1 MDRESPKPKKRR
13 KVLFLCYGNS
23 CRSILAEALARH
35 FRAGDMEACSA
46 GLFPLGH
53 ITRHTLEA
61 LEEAGLSSA
70 GLYSKGLSDVRLDQ
84 MDYLVN
90 LTDIDVGEFIPPF
103 FSGGLISHYVPD
115 PYGEG
120 LDSFRAALEELKRFV
135 RDVLPGLIAESEEGQ
150 ARRERG

>member
-1 MDRESPKPKKRR
+1 M
-13 KVLFLCYGNS
+13 LFLCYGNS

-61 LEEAGLSSA
+61 LEEAGVSA
-70 GLYSKGLSDVRLDQ
+70 SGLYSKGLSDVRLDRV
-84 MDYLVN
+84 DYFVN
-90 LTDIDVGEFIPPF
+90 LTELDIGDFIPPL
-103 FSGGLISHYVPD
+103 FSGRLISHYVRD

-120 LDSFRAALEELKRFV
+120 LDSFRAAREELKRFV
-135 RDVLPGLIAESEEGQ
+135 MDVLPGLIAESEEER
-150 ARRERG
+150 ARPL